1 MYRSQTKYKV
11 NDLRVK
17 IPTKQQI
24 LITTMVIKIT
34 VFSFSDS
41 AC

>member
-1 MYRSQTKYKV
+1 MSKTTTKKKQTKKKTEIKV
-11 NDLRVK
+11 TIV
-17 IPTKQQI
+17 
-24 LITTMVIKIT
+24 VISVCFKMT

>member
-1 MYRSQTKYKV
+1 M
-11 NDLRVK
+11 
-17 IPTKQQI
+17 
-24 LITTMVIKIT
+24 T